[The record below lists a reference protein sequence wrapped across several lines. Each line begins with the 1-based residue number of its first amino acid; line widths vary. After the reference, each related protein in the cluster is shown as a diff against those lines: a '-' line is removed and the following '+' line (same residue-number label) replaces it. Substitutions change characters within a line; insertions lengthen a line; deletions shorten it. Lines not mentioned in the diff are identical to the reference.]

1 MDFST
6 LTHLCHGLVHPLEG
20 VHVCVEDPPYLEDG
34 VGGGALLTR
43 TVLGVDVL
51 DDLTKVFRHPLQLGV
66 ELLRLKV
73 VESYRRN
80 SLTD

>member
-1 MDFST
+1 MTD
-6 LTHLCHGLVHPLEG
+6 LCHGLVHPLEG
-20 VHVCVEDPPYLEDG
+20 VHVRVEDPPYLENW

>member
-1 MDFST
+1 MTD
-6 LTHLCHGLVHPLEG
+6 LCHGLVYPLEG
-20 VHVCVEDPPYLEDG
+20 VHVCVEDPSYLEDG

-51 DDLTKVFRHPLQLGV
+51 DDLTKVLRHPLQLGV
-66 ELLRLKV
+66 ELLRLQKV

>member
-1 MDFST
+1 M
-6 LTHLCHGLVHPLEG
+6 
-20 VHVCVEDPPYLEDG
+20 CVEDPPYLEDG

-51 DDLTKVFRHPLQLGV
+51 DDLTKVLRHPLQLGV
-66 ELLRLKV
+66 ELLRLQKV

>member
-1 MDFST
+1 M
-6 LTHLCHGLVHPLEG
+6 THLCHGLVHPLEG

-51 DDLTKVFRHPLQLGV
+51 DDLTKVLRHPLQLGV